1 MKKINS
7 GIGFLII
14 FLLWMM
20 LHLFVDPRLIPNPIK
35 TLVTLG
41 KLLISGELLM
51 HSFFSLYRLGLAI
64 VLSLILGTFTGVVMG
79 LNKFCEKLLVPFM
92 YVLFPIPKAALLPIL
107 FVLFGLGDSSKITL
121 IWLILY
127 FQIVIAVYDAVI
139 SIDAEVFTAAKTLSL
154 SKRQLC
160 RHAIFPVILPNILS
174 ALRTSV
180 GIGIA
185 VLFFAETY
193 ATDKGLGYFIMNH
206 WSMLNYQEMYAG
218 IFFLSIIGYIIF
230 RGVDLM
236 RVKLVKWI

>member
-1 MKKINS
+1 
-7 GIGFLII
+7 
-14 FLLWMM
+14 
-20 LHLFVDPRLIPNPIK
+20 
-35 TLVTLG
+35 
-41 KLLISGELLM
+41 
-51 HSFFSLYRLGLAI
+51 
-64 VLSLILGTFTGVVMG
+64 MG